1 MKKFDATTRLN
12 IKVISILAIFIV
24 LITLYSQW
32 LSLQEEKN
40 KYANQLS
47 GITCYLV
54 HQMPAKSFSE
64 ILAQHG
70 GSTEPVDRQVM
81 IINQEIQPILGNMF
95 IPDKAIVYG
104 VYSRQLQKVVA
115 IGPNFDK
122 SLLVTGDLSLI
133 EQFYENEAA
142 QFGEIDNSIVW
153 YGAPVFYHV
162 RTISYQ
168 GEVIGHVFASVNLGM
183 IQQQVWN
190 KTIKTLLGSFVGL
203 MIVIMLFQEA
213 IIALKKELQLFA
225 ESIVKGQGKNFESEV
240 PELTP
245 VLHYIS
251 EQTEKMARLDRLNLI
266 GEMAASIG
274 HEVRNPMTTVRGFLQ
289 YLGKK
294 ESLSTYRSQFMLMVD
309 ELDRA
314 NSIITEFLSLAKNKR
329 MDFKELDLNQ
339 VIGDVMPL
347 IEVDALRY
355 NCTIRQSL
363 QKIPLFLADESS
375 MRQLLLNLVRNAIEA
390 MPQGGDIELCTKC
403 QKSQVLLI
411 IRDQGNGIAPDILE
425 KLGTP
430 FFTTKEKGTGLGL
443 AVCYRIVQRHNAV
456 IQVESEVNKGTCF
469 TISFNC

>member
-1 MKKFDATTRLN
+1 MKKFDVTTRLN
-12 IKVISILAIFIV
+12 IKVIGILAVFMMI
-24 LITLYSQW
+24 ITFYSQW

-54 HQMPAKSFSE
+54 HQMPPKSFSE

-70 GSTEPVDRQVM
+70 ASTEPIDRQVM
-81 IINQEIQPILGNMF
+81 TINQEIQPILGNMF

-104 VYSRQLQKVVA
+104 VYSRQQQKIVA

-122 SLLVTGDLSLI
+122 SLLVTGDPSLI
-133 EQFYENEAA
+133 EQFYGGEAT

-153 YGAPVFYHV
+153 YGAPVFYHI

-168 GEVIGHVFASVNLGM
+168 GEVIGHVFASVNLGI
-183 IQQQVWN
+183 IQQQLWN
-190 KTIKTLLGSFVGL
+190 KTIKTLLGSFVGFL
-203 MIVIMLFQEA
+203 IVIMLFQEA

-225 ESIVKGQGKNFESEV
+225 ESIIRGQGKKFESEI

-294 ESLSTYRSQFMLMVD
+294 ESLSTYRSQFVLMVD

-363 QKIPLFLADESS
+363 QEIPRFLADENSI
-375 MRQLLLNLVRNAIEA
+375 RQLLLNLVRNAIES
-390 MPQGGDIELCTKC
+390 MPEGGDIELCTKR
-403 QKSQVLLI
+403 QKSQVLLT
-411 IRDQGNGIAPDILE
+411 IRDQGSGIAPDILE